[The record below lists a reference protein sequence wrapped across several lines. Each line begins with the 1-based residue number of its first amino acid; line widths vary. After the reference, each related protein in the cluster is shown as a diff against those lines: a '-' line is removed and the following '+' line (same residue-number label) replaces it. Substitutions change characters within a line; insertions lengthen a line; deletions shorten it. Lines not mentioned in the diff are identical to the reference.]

1 MQSND
6 YYTRI
11 TNCIT
16 GSVMFLYADT
26 EYARNCAQEA
36 AQEVADMLGY
46 GDDIMIEDLEHVIDG
61 PTLED
66 IR

>member
-1 MQSND
+1 
-6 YYTRI
+6 
-11 TNCIT
+11 
-16 GSVMFLYADT
+16 MFLYADT